1 MFFDLISTVSFQQYV
16 FHAVLC
22 FVRETEIRLGSVEEV
37 LHERTAALATT
48 QVQIKALQLDLRK
61 KERMFDE
68 LQNHLKELEEEKKFQ
83 AEKCQADLE
92 KSARVS

>member
-1 MFFDLISTVSFQQYV
+1 MFFDLICIVSFQQYI
-16 FHAVLC
+16 FYATLR

-48 QVQIKALQLDLRK
+48 QIQIKALQSDLRK

-68 LQNHLKELEEEKKFQ
+68 LQNQLKELEEEKKFQ
-83 AEKCQADLE
+83 AEKYQADLE
-92 KSARVS
+92 KNARVS